1 MLSTFGLFILKYMA
15 TWPHNPTTPLSLGV
29 ETGRER
35 DMTVVI
41 PRNTK
46 MPVKRNYTVTT
57 RHDNQAVVRFAVYE
71 GESTTTVNNYFLGDF
86 RLKDIPP
93 APRGVP
99 KFSFVFDIDSNG
111 ILNVS
116 AEDMLTGQK
125 KGITLTN
132 DATCEGIERIM

>member
-1 MLSTFGLFILKYMA
+1 
-15 TWPHNPTTPLSLGV
+15 
-29 ETGRER
+29 
-35 DMTVVI
+35 
-41 PRNTK
+41 
-46 MPVKRNYTVTT
+46 MPVKRNYIVST
-57 RHDNQAVVRFAVYE
+57 RHENQAAVRFAVYE
-71 GESTTTVNNYFLGDF
+71 GKSTTTVNNYFLGDF

-99 KFSFVFDIDSNG
+99 KFNIIFDINSNG

-132 DATCEGIERIM
+132 DTTCEGIERIM

>member
-1 MLSTFGLFILKYMA
+1 MI
-15 TWPHNPTTPLSLGV
+15 
-29 ETGRER
+29 
-35 DMTVVI
+35 VVI

-46 MPVKRNYTVTT
+46 MPVKRNYIVST
-57 RHDNQAVVRFAVYE
+57 RHENQAAVRFAVYE
-71 GESTTTVNNYFLGDF
+71 GKSTTTVNNYFLGDF

-99 KFSFVFDIDSNG
+99 KFNIIFDINSNG

-132 DATCEGIERIM
+132 DTTCEGIERIM